1 MLVGYWAAG
10 DVVITFVTQAGPRA
24 THQRDH
30 YEPDASHDLRL
41 IAQLYRDSGRRW
53 TYLGDWH
60 SHMLK
65 GERLSDLDR
74 TTLRTIADTSSARL
88 ARPVMAIVTRGTHPS
103 TAIWVFERRAK
114 RRSCHVRRAQIL
126 PFHAVEP
133 ASADAWHMTVSQST
147 YARQEVVCGA
157 ASPTRLL
164 RTRVLAARGR
174 LSTAEPGA

>member
-1 MLVGYWAAG
+1 MPSTRRLVRAWVTPQLLEEMHAGAHANVPHETGGMLVGYWAAG
-10 DVVITFVTQAGPRA
+10 DVVITSVTQAGPRA
-24 THQRDH
+24 THQRDR

-74 TTLRTIADTSSARL
+74 TTLRTIADTSSTRL

-114 RRSCHVRRAQIL
+114 RGSCHVRRAQIL
-126 PFHAVEP
+126 AFHAVEP
-133 ASADAWHMTVSQST
+133 ASA
-147 YARQEVVCGA
+147 
-157 ASPTRLL
+157 
-164 RTRVLAARGR
+164 
-174 LSTAEPGA
+174 

>member
-1 MLVGYWAAG
+1 MPSTRRLVRAWVTPQLLDEMQAGANANVPNETGGMLIGYWAAG
-10 DVVITFVTQAGPRA
+10 DVVITSVTQAGPRA
-24 THQRDH
+24 THQRDR

-53 TYLGDWH
+53 TYVGDWH

-65 GERLSDLDR
+65 GDRLSDLDR
-74 TTLRTIADTSSARL
+74 ATLRTIADTSSARL

-114 RRSCHVRRAQIL
+114 LGSCHVRRAPIL

-133 ASADAWHMTVSQST
+133 ASAGLT
-147 YARQEVVCGA
+147 
-157 ASPTRLL
+157 
-164 RTRVLAARGR
+164 
-174 LSTAEPGA
+174 